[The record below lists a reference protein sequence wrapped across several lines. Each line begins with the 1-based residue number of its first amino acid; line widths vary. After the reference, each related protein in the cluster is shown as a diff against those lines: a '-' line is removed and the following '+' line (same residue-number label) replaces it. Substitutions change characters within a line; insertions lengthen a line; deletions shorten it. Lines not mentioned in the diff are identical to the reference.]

1 MNAKTIAVETDTGE
15 RKEDSKTEG
24 RRPERAQSPT
34 WSIKPGAWRTA
45 ANEGRVAG
53 HIDLMPQFADVD
65 VDQVRLR
72 HIAIMPNVLQE
83 HCTGNDLAG
92 TAHEIFQKLE
102 LGWQQIENALTT
114 HGAAFDQIYRQW
126 PRLQDSG
133 A

>member
-1 MNAKTIAVETDTGE
+1 MNTKTIALETDTASAKRIAR
-15 RKEDSKTEG
+15 RKVADLKSSIAHMEHET
-24 RRPERAQSPT
+24 RAAN
-34 WSIKPGAWRTA
+34 G

-65 VDQVRLR
+65 VDQIRLR

-114 HGAAFDQIYRQW
+114 HGAAFDQIYPQW
-126 PRLQDSG
+126 PHLQDSG